1 MGGELLMASKSSVKY
16 VTGELDIVVRS
27 LKYK

>member
-1 MGGELLMASKSSVKY
+1 MGGELSMASESSAKY
-16 VTGELDIVVRS
+16 VTGELDFVVRS